1 MSEPL
6 VSDASEGT
14 ERDRRFQIAGMPLW
28 ALAFLALTAAVSL
41 ITAHYRLMGGDDFL
55 ELWCDKVGSIG
66 QLVQIQRTSPLVIDP
81 FFYHGLTFAGIRI
94 FGVRPFFLRL
104 PSLCGFLVMQVC
116 LFYFVRRI
124 ATARAAMFA
133 LAFPAITGAFGYTL
147 QIRPYGVLLGLF
159 GLAMLSWQTAARRD
173 THRAAALVMLAL
185 SIAAAV
191 NSQYYGVLL
200 MLPLG
205 AGEAVRVWERRR
217 LDVAMLLSMGAGM
230 AGMVFVL
237 PFMNGAA
244 QFRGHYKA
252 DNVPYQSIT
261 QTYNFLMLGQ
271 GAFSTR
277 TNHVLAVVLG
287 LLIGIVVWSC
297 IGLWRG
303 GSVRLPAA
311 EFLFLLVLAAMPVSA
326 FLLGHFVTHAMEP
339 RYALG
344 AVIGMAALLA
354 IALVP
359 VLESRVAGAL
369 LLGALW
375 VGFIWKGAVETRA
388 ERTNRTNAMEAL
400 AVSPQVEA
408 AILSSPGQRVYTQD
422 IDLVGFLAFHG
433 ANAEVLQ
440 YLGLVYSVD
449 EEMRWNQSETDSR
462 IVANLKAVDHYTIV
476 PYESVIREPGEHL
489 FVVTHGGW
497 NWLDKAFASG
507 QLQVTPVGR
516 AFGGD
521 VVSVRVPLDGRG
533 QLVP

>member
-28 ALAFLALTAAVSL
+28 ALAFLALTVVVWL
-41 ITAHYRLMGGDDFL
+41 ITAHYRVIGGDDAL

-66 QLVQIQRTSPLVIDP
+66 QLLHIQRTSPLVIDP
-81 FFYHGLTFAGIRI
+81 FFYHALTFADIRI
-94 FGVRPFFLRL
+94 FGIRPLFLRL
-104 PSLCGFLVMQVC
+104 PSLGGFLLMQVC

-124 ATARAAMFA
+124 TTARAAMFA
-133 LAFPAITGAFGYTL
+133 LAFPAITVAFGYTL
-147 QIRPYGVLLGLF
+147 QIRPYGVVLGFF
-159 GLAMLSWQTAARRD
+159 GLAMLSWQTAARGERR
-173 THRAAALVMLAL
+173 RAAALVMLAL

-200 MLPLG
+200 MLPLC

-237 PFMNGAA
+237 PFLKGAA

-252 DNVPYQSIT
+252 GNVQYQSIT
-261 QTYNFLMLGQ
+261 QTYNFVALGQ
-271 GAFSTR
+271 GTYSVR
-277 TNHVLAVVLG
+277 VNHLLAISLG
-287 LLIGIVVWSC
+287 LLMGLILWSC
-297 IGLWRG
+297 IRQLREKTLM
-303 GSVRLPAA
+303 LPDA
-311 EFLFLLVLAAMPVSA
+311 EFVFLLVLAALPAFA

-344 AVIGMAALLA
+344 AVIGMAVLLA

-359 VLESRVAGAL
+359 VLESRVAGPL

-375 VGFIWKGAVETRA
+375 VGFIWKGAVEARTQRA
-388 ERTNRTNAMEAL
+388 YRTSAL
-400 AVSPQVEA
+400 AEMVVSPQVEA
-408 AILSSPGQRVYTQD
+408 AILSSPEQRMYTQD
-422 IDLVGFLAFHG
+422 IDLVAFLAFHG
-433 ANAEVLQ
+433 ANDEVLEHM
-440 YLGLVYSVD
+440 GLVYSVD

-476 PYESVIREPGEHL
+476 PYESVVRKPGEHL

-497 NWLDKAFASG
+497 NWLDKAFANGSM
-507 QLQVTPVGR
+507 QVTPVGL
-516 AFGGD
+516 AFGSE
-521 VVSVRVPLDGRG
+521 VVMVKTPVAG
-533 QLVP
+533 QGQ